1 MLDKNSSIPLWEQ
14 LDEILKE
21 KIENKVWQSGDMIT
35 SENELCKEYSIS
47 RMTARSVITRLVQ
60 QGLLYRV
67 PGKGTFV
74 AEPKIHTE
82 PLAYMGIRE
91 QLEKKGYKIRTEV
104 LANTLIVA
112 PTRIEKILN
121 LNTPTT
127 VYFIERI
134 RYIDNKPLS
143 IHRSY
148 LRQLFNPPIL
158 NERLGKEQL
167 CRILRDDY
175 KIIPTSTKE
184 TLELIFANEDQAE
197 KLGVDESY
205 PLLYLQDTRYHIDT
219 IIEYTE
225 VFFKGDKL
233 RINFEYNG

>member
-1 MLDKNSSIPLWEQ
+1 MLDKNSSVPLWEQ
-14 LDEILKE
+14 LDEILKG
-21 KIENKVWQSGDMIT
+21 KIERKVWQPGDIIS
-35 SENELCKEYSIS
+35 SENELCKEFSIS

-91 QLEKKGYKIRTEV
+91 QLEKKGYKITTKVVENALV
-104 LANTLIVA
+104 MP
-112 PTRIEKILN
+112 PTRIEKILK
-121 LNTPTT
+121 LDKPTT
-127 VYFIERI
+127 VYYIERI

-148 LRQLFNPPIL
+148 LKQLFNPPIL
-158 NERLGKEQL
+158 HDRLDKEQL
-167 CRILRDDY
+167 CRILKDDY
-175 KIIPTSTKE
+175 NIVPTSTKE

-197 KLGVDESY
+197 KLGVEESY

-233 RINFEYNG
+233 RINFEYKG